1 MPLIAPSLNSAIK
14 GVPRVI
20 WSGIAAGD
28 TFTAF
33 TLTQQYGLAAS
44 VQVVGTFSSSTVALE
59 VSNDGTNWVPA
70 RGLDT
75 SNITFTGAGYREF
88 SLCAAY
94 VRPSITGGTG
104 SGLSV
109 IMVLRG
115 SYGV

>member
-1 MPLIAPSLNSAIK
+1 MPLITPSLNVSIRD
-14 GVPRVI
+14 VPRVI

-28 TFTAF
+28 TFNAF

-44 VQVVGTFSSSTVALE
+44 VQVVGTFGGSTVALE
-59 VSNDGTNWVPA
+59 VSNDGTNWAPA

-75 SNITFTGAGYREF
+75 TNITFTTSGYREF

-104 SGLSV
+104 SGLAIV
-109 IMVLRG
+109 MVLRG
-115 SYGV
+115 SHGV

>member
-1 MPLIAPSLNSAIK
+1 MPLIAPAIDTTIV
-14 GVPRVI
+14 GVPRFI

-44 VQVVGTFSSSTVALE
+44 LQAVGTFSSSVITMQ
-59 VSNDGTNWVPA
+59 VSNDGTNWVTA
-70 RGLDT
+70 KDLQGND
-75 SNITFTGAGYREF
+75 ITFSATGYKEL
-88 SLCAAY
+88 SLSAAY
-94 VRPSITGGTG
+94 IRPSIASGTG

-115 SYGV
+115 SNGV